1 MVLSMTG
8 YGRAEQERSGR
19 DITVEIKSVNSRYF
33 EYTSRMPRS
42 FAFLDDKL
50 KKLVNATISR
60 GKTELALT
68 VVNVGA
74 PEASIS
80 VNLDLAKG
88 YLDAIGEMSSALGVE
103 NDVTAGTLTRFSDIF
118 TTRKAE
124 TDEEQLWADV
134 KAVAE
139 AAVENF
145 VAMRAAEGEKLRA
158 DILSRLVYLEQAV
171 GEIEQTSAE
180 RVQKYTEK
188 LYAKLKALLPQVQAE
203 TDSGSLRGLEGAGAA
218 IYFDVFDRLILNHKD
233 VFSFTGRS
241 RRPPLDPCNALL
253 SFAYSL
259 LANDCAAALEAVGL
273 DSYVGFLHTDRPG
286 RQSLA
291 ADLMEEL
298 RPCFADRFVLSA
310 VNLGRFSAKDFEVQE
325 NGAVYLSEN
334 ARKTFL
340 QGWQEKK
347 REEIRHPYLEE
358 KLSWGMVP
366 YAQALL
372 LARYLRGDLDDYPP
386 FLWK

>member
-68 VVNVGA
+68 VVNIGA

-188 LYAKLKALLPQVQAE
+188 LYAKLKALLEDTNIDEARILTEAAIFADKTAVDEE
-203 TDSGSLRGLEGAGAA
+203 TVRLRSHISQLRGLTNGESPAGRKMD
-218 IYFDVFDRLILNHKD
+218 FLIQELNREANTIGSK
-233 VFSFTGRS
+233 
-241 RRPPLDPCNALL
+241 CQNADI
-253 SFAYSL
+253 AH
-259 LANDCAAALEAVGL
+259 V
-273 DSYVGFLHTDRPG
+273 VV
-286 RQSLA
+286 
-291 ADLMEEL
+291 EL
-298 RPCFADRFVLSA
+298 KA
-310 VNLGRFSAKDFEVQE
+310 EV
-325 NGAVYLSEN
+325 
-334 ARKTFL
+334 
-340 QGWQEKK
+340 EKI
-347 REEIRHPYLEE
+347 REQIQNVE
-358 KLSWGMVP
+358 
-366 YAQALL
+366 
-372 LARYLRGDLDDYPP
+372 
-386 FLWK
+386 

>member
-50 KKLVNATISR
+50 KKLVNGTISR

-68 VVNVGA
+68 VVNVDA

-188 LYAKLKALLPQVQAE
+188 LYAKLKALLEDTNIDEARILTE
-203 TDSGSLRGLEGAGAA
+203 AA
-218 IYFDVFDRLILNHKD
+218 IFADKTAVDEETVRL
-233 VFSFTGRS
+233 RS
-241 RRPPLDPCNALL
+241 HL
-253 SFAYSL
+253 SQ
-259 LANDCAAALEAVGL
+259 LEDMLEQGGAVGRKL
-273 DSYVGFLHTDRPG
+273 DFLIQEFNREANTIGSKCTDVR
-286 RQSLA
+286 
-291 ADLMEEL
+291 
-298 RPCFADRFVLSA
+298 
-310 VNLGRFSAKDFEVQE
+310 
-325 NGAVYLSEN
+325 
-334 ARKTFL
+334 
-340 QGWQEKK
+340 
-347 REEIRHPYLEE
+347 
-358 KLSWGMVP
+358 
-366 YAQALL
+366 
-372 LARYLRGDLDDYPP
+372 LARIVVEIKAELEKIREQTQNIE
-386 FLWK
+386 

>member
-188 LYAKLKALLPQVQAE
+188 LYAKLKALLEDTNIDEARILTE
-203 TDSGSLRGLEGAGAA
+203 AA
-218 IYFDVFDRLILNHKD
+218 I
-233 VFSFTGRS
+233 
-241 RRPPLDPCNALL
+241 
-253 SFAYSL
+253 
-259 LANDCAAALEAVGL
+259 
-273 DSYVGFLHTDRPG
+273 
-286 RQSLA
+286 
-291 ADLMEEL
+291 
-298 RPCFADRFVLSA
+298 FADKTA
-310 VNLGRFSAKDFEVQE
+310 VDEETVRLRSHLHQLDAMLRETQPVGRKLDFLTQE
-325 NGAVYLSEN
+325 LNRETNTIGSKA
-334 ARKTFL
+334 
-340 QGWQEKK
+340 QELAITRMVVDMKAEIEK
-347 REEIRHPYLEE
+347 IREQIQNIE
-358 KLSWGMVP
+358 
-366 YAQALL
+366 
-372 LARYLRGDLDDYPP
+372 
-386 FLWK
+386 

>member
-50 KKLVNATISR
+50 KKLVNGTISR

-68 VVNVGA
+68 VVNVDA

-188 LYAKLKALLPQVQAE
+188 LYAKLKALLEDTNIDEARILTE
-203 TDSGSLRGLEGAGAA
+203 AA
-218 IYFDVFDRLILNHKD
+218 I
-233 VFSFTGRS
+233 
-241 RRPPLDPCNALL
+241 
-253 SFAYSL
+253 
-259 LANDCAAALEAVGL
+259 
-273 DSYVGFLHTDRPG
+273 
-286 RQSLA
+286 
-291 ADLMEEL
+291 
-298 RPCFADRFVLSA
+298 FADKTAGDEETVRLRSHIRQYRDILEKNEPV
-310 VNLGRFSAKDFEVQE
+310 GRKLDFLTQE
-325 NGAVYLSEN
+325 LNRETNTIGSKA
-334 ARKTFL
+334 
-340 QGWQEKK
+340 QELAITRMVVDMKAEIEK
-347 REEIRHPYLEE
+347 IREQIQNIE
-358 KLSWGMVP
+358 
-366 YAQALL
+366 
-372 LARYLRGDLDDYPP
+372 
-386 FLWK
+386 

>member
-50 KKLVNATISR
+50 KKLVNGTISR

-68 VVNVGA
+68 VVNVDA

-188 LYAKLKALLPQVQAE
+188 LYAKLKALLEDTNIDEARILTEATIFADKTAVDEETVRLKSHIDGMRDELLKGGNVGRKLDFIAQEMNREANTILSKANDIEVSDHAIDLKTEIEKIREQVQNIE
-203 TDSGSLRGLEGAGAA
+203 
-218 IYFDVFDRLILNHKD
+218 
-233 VFSFTGRS
+233 
-241 RRPPLDPCNALL
+241 
-253 SFAYSL
+253 
-259 LANDCAAALEAVGL
+259 
-273 DSYVGFLHTDRPG
+273 
-286 RQSLA
+286 
-291 ADLMEEL
+291 
-298 RPCFADRFVLSA
+298 
-310 VNLGRFSAKDFEVQE
+310 
-325 NGAVYLSEN
+325 
-334 ARKTFL
+334 
-340 QGWQEKK
+340 
-347 REEIRHPYLEE
+347 
-358 KLSWGMVP
+358 
-366 YAQALL
+366 
-372 LARYLRGDLDDYPP
+372 
-386 FLWK
+386 

>member
-68 VVNVGA
+68 VVNIGA

-188 LYAKLKALLPQVQAE
+188 LYAKLKALLEDTNIDEARILTE
-203 TDSGSLRGLEGAGAA
+203 AA
-218 IYFDVFDRLILNHKD
+218 I
-233 VFSFTGRS
+233 
-241 RRPPLDPCNALL
+241 
-253 SFAYSL
+253 
-259 LANDCAAALEAVGL
+259 
-273 DSYVGFLHTDRPG
+273 
-286 RQSLA
+286 
-291 ADLMEEL
+291 
-298 RPCFADRFVLSA
+298 FADKTA
-310 VNLGRFSAKDFEVQE
+310 VDQETVRRRSHIRQYRDILEKNEPVGRKLDFLTQE
-325 NGAVYLSEN
+325 LNRETNTIGSKA
-334 ARKTFL
+334 
-340 QGWQEKK
+340 QELAITRMVVDMKAEIEK
-347 REEIRHPYLEE
+347 IREQIQNIE
-358 KLSWGMVP
+358 
-366 YAQALL
+366 
-372 LARYLRGDLDDYPP
+372 
-386 FLWK
+386 

>member
-8 YGRAEQERSGR
+8 YGRAEQERGGR

-50 KKLVNATISR
+50 KKLVNGTISR

-203 TDSGSLRGLEGAGAA
+203 TDLGSLRGLEGAGAA

-233 VFSFTGRS
+233 VFSFAGRS

-273 DSYVGFLHTDRPG
+273 DSYVGFLHTDLRRLG
-286 RQSLA
+286 SQKGFSLRKV
-291 ADLMEEL
+291 LFCCNLLFFSGNTLHL
-298 RPCFADRFVLSA
+298 RPEFIQNIGCFLFCKYCRII
-310 VNLGRFSAKDFEVQE
+310 Q
-325 NGAVYLSEN
+325 
-334 ARKTFL
+334 
-340 QGWQEKK
+340 
-347 REEIRHPYLEE
+347 
-358 KLSWGMVP
+358 
-366 YAQALL
+366 
-372 LARYLRGDLDDYPP
+372 
-386 FLWK
+386 

>member
-68 VVNVGA
+68 VVNIGA

-145 VAMRAAEGEKLRA
+145 VAMRAAEGAKMKADVESRLRFLEERVGRVETLSAGRVEAYTARLYEKLKTILEDRSIDDA
-158 DILSRLVYLEQAV
+158 RVLTEAAIFGDKTAVDEETVRLRSHIAQYRSILELDEPVGRKLDFLTQELNRETNTIGSKCQDLDITRTVVDMKA
-171 GEIEQTSAE
+171 EIEKIREQI
-180 RVQKYTEK
+180 QN
-188 LYAKLKALLPQVQAE
+188 
-203 TDSGSLRGLEGAGAA
+203 LE
-218 IYFDVFDRLILNHKD
+218 
-233 VFSFTGRS
+233 
-241 RRPPLDPCNALL
+241 
-253 SFAYSL
+253 
-259 LANDCAAALEAVGL
+259 
-273 DSYVGFLHTDRPG
+273 
-286 RQSLA
+286 
-291 ADLMEEL
+291 
-298 RPCFADRFVLSA
+298 
-310 VNLGRFSAKDFEVQE
+310 
-325 NGAVYLSEN
+325 
-334 ARKTFL
+334 
-340 QGWQEKK
+340 
-347 REEIRHPYLEE
+347 
-358 KLSWGMVP
+358 
-366 YAQALL
+366 
-372 LARYLRGDLDDYPP
+372 
-386 FLWK
+386 

>member
-68 VVNVGA
+68 VVNIGA

-188 LYAKLKALLPQVQAE
+188 LYAKLKALLEDTNIDEARILTEAAIFADKTAVDEE
-203 TDSGSLRGLEGAGAA
+203 TVRLRSHISQLRGLTNGESPAGRKMD
-218 IYFDVFDRLILNHKD
+218 FLIQELNREANTIGSK
-233 VFSFTGRS
+233 
-241 RRPPLDPCNALL
+241 CQNADI
-253 SFAYSL
+253 AH
-259 LANDCAAALEAVGL
+259 V
-273 DSYVGFLHTDRPG
+273 VV
-286 RQSLA
+286 
-291 ADLMEEL
+291 EL
-298 RPCFADRFVLSA
+298 KA
-310 VNLGRFSAKDFEVQE
+310 EI
-325 NGAVYLSEN
+325 
-334 ARKTFL
+334 
-340 QGWQEKK
+340 EKI
-347 REEIRHPYLEE
+347 REQIQNVE
-358 KLSWGMVP
+358 
-366 YAQALL
+366 
-372 LARYLRGDLDDYPP
+372 
-386 FLWK
+386 

>member
-188 LYAKLKALLPQVQAE
+188 LYAKLKALLEDTNIDEARILTE
-203 TDSGSLRGLEGAGAA
+203 AA
-218 IYFDVFDRLILNHKD
+218 IFADKTAVDEETVRL
-233 VFSFTGRS
+233 RS
-241 RRPPLDPCNALL
+241 HIEGMKKE
-253 SFAYSL
+253 L
-259 LANDCAAALEAVGL
+259 LAGGSVGRKLDFIAQEMNRESNTILSKSNDLEISDQGIL
-273 DSYVGFLHTDRPG
+273 L
-286 RQSLA
+286 
-291 ADLMEEL
+291 
-298 RPCFADRFVLSA
+298 
-310 VNLGRFSAKDFEVQE
+310 
-325 NGAVYLSEN
+325 
-334 ARKTFL
+334 KTEI
-340 QGWQEKK
+340 EKV
-347 REEIRHPYLEE
+347 REQIQNIE
-358 KLSWGMVP
+358 
-366 YAQALL
+366 
-372 LARYLRGDLDDYPP
+372 
-386 FLWK
+386 

>member
-8 YGRAEQERSGR
+8 YGRAGALLHGR
-19 DITVEIKSVNSRYF
+19 DIKVELRSVNARFF
-33 EYTSRMPRS
+33 EYSSRLPRS
-42 FAFLDDKL
+42 CAFLEDKL

-68 VVNVGA
+68 VVNVDA

-188 LYAKLKALLPQVQAE
+188 LYAKLKALLEDTNIDEARILTE
-203 TDSGSLRGLEGAGAA
+203 AA
-218 IYFDVFDRLILNHKD
+218 I
-233 VFSFTGRS
+233 
-241 RRPPLDPCNALL
+241 
-253 SFAYSL
+253 
-259 LANDCAAALEAVGL
+259 
-273 DSYVGFLHTDRPG
+273 
-286 RQSLA
+286 
-291 ADLMEEL
+291 
-298 RPCFADRFVLSA
+298 FADKTAVDEETVRLHSHLSQ
-310 VNLGRFSAKDFEVQE
+310 LRD
-325 NGAVYLSEN
+325 
-334 ARKTFL
+334 
-340 QGWQEKK
+340 
-347 REEIRHPYLEE
+347 
-358 KLSWGMVP
+358 M
-366 YAQALL
+366 
-372 LARYLRGDLDDYPP
+372 LRGDEPVGRKLD
-386 FLWK
+386 FLIQEINRECNTIGSKCSDLTITQDVVNMKAEVEKIREQIQNIE